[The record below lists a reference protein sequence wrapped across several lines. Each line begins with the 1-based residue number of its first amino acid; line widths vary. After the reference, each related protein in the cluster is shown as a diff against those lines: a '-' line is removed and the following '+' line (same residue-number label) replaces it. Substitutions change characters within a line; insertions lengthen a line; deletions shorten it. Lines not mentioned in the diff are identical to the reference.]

1 MQFLD
6 WENYV
11 RPAEL
16 AVAAH
21 KARSAATFAAQKARI
36 GELCRVLRPPIV
48 VCMGAGYLNDI
59 PFEDLIAIDADV
71 YFAEWVDGVAE
82 QSFRHDLVTQIA
94 DNFVCLACRCSGDP
108 AKYCRSF
115 REDARGRRSDGHCEN
130 FLAAA
135 APAAALCANFVPG
148 DFPRF
153 LRADVTQGVA
163 EHFAQQV
170 PAFFQRAGRPRHAFR
185 HALRASEH
193 PRAEA
198 LLPLPDH
205 SVDFITSSLAT
216 SQFDFEPYTFFIRN
230 LFQHFGRQ
238 AVERDVDALNALVE
252 TLRDRLF
259 VAQLEGHCAEMLRL
273 LKPGGR
279 IYFSIEAQHSSD
291 STEFFL
297 QPDVFCKAMSIIGR
311 HFCFDLQTLPEIVVP
326 VRTPMVEG
334 GESIVQSYL
343 LAARQAEDP
352 AATTVNVQT

>member
-59 PFEDLIAIDADV
+59 PLD
-71 YFAEWVDGVAE
+71 
-82 QSFRHDLVTQIA
+82 
-94 DNFVCLACRCSGDP
+94 
-108 AKYCRSF
+108 
-115 REDARGRRSDGHCEN
+115 
-130 FLAAA
+130 
-135 APAAALCANFVPG
+135 
-148 DFPRF
+148 
-153 LRADVTQGVA
+153 
-163 EHFAQQV
+163 
-170 PAFFQRAGRPRHAFR
+170 
-185 HALRASEH
+185 

-205 SVDFITSSLAT
+205 SVDLITSSLVT

-343 LAARQAEDP
+343 LAARQSRRPGGHHGQRA
-352 AATTVNVQT
+352 NIRS